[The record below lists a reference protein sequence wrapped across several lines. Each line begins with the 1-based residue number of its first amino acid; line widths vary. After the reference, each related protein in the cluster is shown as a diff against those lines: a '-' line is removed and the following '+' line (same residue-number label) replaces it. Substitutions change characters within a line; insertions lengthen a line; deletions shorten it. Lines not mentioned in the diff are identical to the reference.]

1 MIVIDG
7 HCDSLLKVNGDNNL
21 YDLGKKSHLDI
32 KRALNNV
39 NLQIFAAYIESS
51 YKPFRSLQKGLA
63 LIGTFLQETEKYP
76 NQIKFV
82 RCRGDLSTIRSK
94 DILHALL
101 AVEGGEILCGDILLL
116 NVLFRLGVR
125 SIGLTWNQR
134 NEIADGCGES
144 STKGGLTSFGIK
156 VVEEMNKM
164 GMVIDLSHI
173 SPAGFWDVLEHT
185 NSSIMVSHANCRKL
199 CPHRRNLDDDQIRAL
214 SQNKGVMGIT
224 LFRDFLGEGDISIED
239 VIRHIDYA
247 VSLVGVDY
255 VGIGSDFDGTDKLPK
270 GLEDV
275 TKLYL
280 IGEGLSKRGYSDLD
294 IEKIMGENFLRLLN
308 TILPE

>member
-1 MIVIDG
+1 LIIVDS
-7 HCDSLLKVNGDNNL
+7 HCDSLLKVNRDNSL
-21 YDLGKKSHLDI
+21 YDIGNSSHLDI
-32 KRALNNV
+32 KRALKNV
-39 NLQIFAAYIESS
+39 NLQIFAAFIETS
-51 YKPFRSLQKGLA
+51 YKPFKSLQKGLT
-63 LIGTFLQETEKYP
+63 LIETFLQEIEKYP
-76 NQIKFV
+76 NQVKLV
-82 RCRGDLSTIRSK
+82 RCKKDLLTIHSK
-94 DILHALL
+94 DILHTLL

-116 NVLFRLGVR
+116 NTLFRLGVR

-144 STKGGLTSFGIK
+144 ITKGGLTSFGVK

-185 NSSIMVSHANCRKL
+185 NSPIMVSHANCRKL
-199 CPHRRNLDDDQIRAL
+199 CSHRRNLDDDQIIAL
-214 SQNKGVMGIT
+214 AKNKGVMGIT
-224 LFRDFLGEGDISIED
+224 FVRDFLGKGDIGIED

-247 VSLVGVDY
+247 VTLVGPDF
-255 VGIGSDFDGTDKLPK
+255 VGIGSDFDGTDELPY

-280 IGEGLSKRGYSDLD
+280 IGEGLLKRGYSHSD
-294 IEKIMGENFLRLLN
+294 IEKIMGSNFLRLFN
-308 TILPE
+308 TLLPE